1 MNKTPILNSIIK
13 PEISTNLANKI
24 KQPEDITPTFIF
36 REIIT
41 NKLLQKICNWTNDY
55 HNQLNN
61 KETDNKNLGNKN
73 IRKHQIKWKDLTLD
87 EVYDF
92 ILLQIYFGVV
102 KIPDIRLCWSKN
114 AYLNQKYVYEKK
126 SRDRYRQI
134 SQYIRYSVY
143 LDNSDNKESKYKDFL
158 FNSLN

>member
-1 MNKTPILNSIIK
+1 M
-13 PEISTNLANKI
+13 
-24 KQPEDITPTFIF
+24 
-36 REIIT
+36 
-41 NKLLQKICNWTNDY
+41 QKICNWTNDY

-134 SQYIRYSVY
+134 SQYNRYSFC
-143 LDNSDNKESKYKDFL
+143 LNNSDKKENKYKDFL
-158 FNSLN
+158 LNIILNSNKLYKPSNQKSIDESKVKFEGRAQNVV